1 MTPELTLTIQSYTLL
16 ILLLL
21 LIYGHWKCCQELKDK
36 LTATL
41 AWLHT
46 HHDHHKKLGQAV
58 CNLERLA
65 AGEDQSFDQSS
76 RVCPGGG
83 GDGYGQ
89 GDPPPI

>member
-1 MTPELTLTIQSYTLL
+1 METHFMIQSYS
-16 ILLLL
+16 LLLVVIFL
-21 LIYGHWKCCQELKDK
+21 LYHQWRCCQKLKAK
-36 LTATL
+36 LSAVL
-41 AWLHT
+41 VWLHEHQDYHET
-46 HHDHHKKLGQAV
+46 LGQAV

-65 AGEDQSFDQSS
+65 AGEDPQFDDSS